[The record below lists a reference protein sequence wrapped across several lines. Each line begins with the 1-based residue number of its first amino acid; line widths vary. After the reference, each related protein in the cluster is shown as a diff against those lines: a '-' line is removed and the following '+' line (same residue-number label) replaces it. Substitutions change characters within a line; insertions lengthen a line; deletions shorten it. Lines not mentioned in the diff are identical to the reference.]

1 MAYCIV
7 PELEFSSCSGCW
19 YVYIPRQMLL
29 IAHSITPDDSVFE
42 NILNQQPSPPD
53 QITDNLRRSNSLE
66 GVSSIECEDERDIT
80 GSSQRPT
87 VGSTSN
93 PEPGLETIFPDS
105 FPHNQMVQS
114 DFPSA
119 SFEPLQTIP
128 STLSLL
134 YRLCIR
140 PSPKHYTQ
148 VMFPHGR
155 YSRRGNNHESL
166 HGSNE

>member
-7 PELEFSSCSGCW
+7 PELEFSSCFGCW

-119 SFEPLQTIP
+119 SFEPLQSNPAAPNHSIYSLTP
-128 STLSLL
+128 LPALHTTLAEALHAGDVST
-134 YRLCIR
+134 RQIFQAWKQ
-140 PSPKHYTQ
+140 P
-148 VMFPHGR
+148 
-155 YSRRGNNHESL
+155 
-166 HGSNE
+166 